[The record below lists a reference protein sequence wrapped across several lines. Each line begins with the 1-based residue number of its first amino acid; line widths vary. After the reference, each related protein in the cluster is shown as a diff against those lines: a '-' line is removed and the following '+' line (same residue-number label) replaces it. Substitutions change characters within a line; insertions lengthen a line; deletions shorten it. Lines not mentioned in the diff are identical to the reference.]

1 MQVLFLLPVILLVGG
16 CSSDAVAD
24 CSSEI
29 RLVSS
34 RIYKTPQFIGERT
47 RAHGRYKSASAV
59 T

>member
-16 CSSDAVAD
+16 SSSDAVAD

-34 RIYKTPQFIGERT
+34 RIYKL
-47 RAHGRYKSASAV
+47 HSS
-59 T
+59 